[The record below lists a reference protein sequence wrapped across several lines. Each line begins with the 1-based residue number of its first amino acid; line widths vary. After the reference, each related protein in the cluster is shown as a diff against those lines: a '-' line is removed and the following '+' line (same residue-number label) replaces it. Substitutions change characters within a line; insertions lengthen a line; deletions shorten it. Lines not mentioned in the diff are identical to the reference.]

1 MLKHS
6 AHSEGLSMLLATYI
20 QLQAHCW
27 CDSFGYFSTRPKRSF
42 WLHCDVQTS
51 LFRAMALPLFL
62 LIASSMRVTSTAK
75 ACALVQMLISMFVR
89 LFTDARSVLL
99 VLLVSLLFRTSVP
112 ISTANSFHV
121 SSRSSCPA
129 FLHPTYISC
138 LLLNCWPM
146 LLVCLN
152 VHATTWPSL
161 FIYPLICF
169 QFPFL
174 TCNRLLLSVLTVV
187 LFLTNLSPLPFCHI
201 GANLIHQNSF
211 DFSPSSLTFEKT
223 HTSVHEY
230 APNCSMHQKISNMVI
245 FPKFSA
251 HWSFDEIPP
260 LFMAP
265 EQFPVDP
272 SCLCNSRLQ
281 QSASHNSVS
290 RYTDTKSSSC
300 ASYHP
305 CFMRLVVCVW
315 LLFDSPLCTLHSL
328 THLLLHPPDL
338 PLHLLCGSVRR

>member
-187 LFLTNLSPLPFCHI
+187 LFLTNLSPAAFLPYRRE
-201 GANLIHQNSF
+201 L
-211 DFSPSSLTFEKT
+211 DSPEFFWLLTFFT
-223 HTSVHEY
+223 HVRKNTYKRSWICSKLQH
-230 APNCSMHQKISNMVI
+230 APENIQHGYFSKIFSTLILWWNSTTVYGSWAIPSWSFMSLQFEIATVCFSQFSFKIHWHQK
-245 FPKFSA
+245 
-251 HWSFDEIPP
+251 
-260 LFMAP
+260 
-265 EQFPVDP
+265 
-272 SCLCNSRLQ
+272 
-281 QSASHNSVS
+281 
-290 RYTDTKSSSC
+290 
-300 ASYHP
+300 
-305 CFMRLVVCVW
+305 
-315 LLFDSPLCTLHSL
+315 
-328 THLLLHPPDL
+328 
-338 PLHLLCGSVRR
+338 